1 MEQSLTVRSFCLAI
15 AAVAAVGLAASASS
29 SDSVS
34 RASFAVSLRGTIDQ
48 SADYKRHTQQGECPY
63 VYSGRWHNKLEFH
76 SERSTRL
83 VVTNRSGRLRF
94 SPAEIS
100 ALRGKLTT
108 QGAGVAKAPGCDSV
122 VSNCVKRADTF
133 RGGRTAIVS
142 RRRGVFVLGRLRH
155 RQLMRP
161 CGTGESLGGTK
172 ADLDLAPSRITA
184 SSLFGSS
191 RRRIAV
197 TGSYVSDEDLGPP
210 AVDSGTL
217 RTRVFW
223 TLDFIPVP
231 PLNGPGRETRHP

>member
-34 RASFAVSLRGTIDQ
+34 RASFAVTLRGTIDQ

-63 VYSGRWHNKLEFH
+63 VYSGRWHNRLEFH

-217 RTRVFW
+217 KTRVSW
-223 TLDFIPVP
+223 TLDFIPVQ
-231 PLNGPGRETRHP
+231 R

>member
-15 AAVAAVGLAASASS
+15 AAVAAAGVAASASS

-48 SADYKRHTQQGECPY
+48 SADYKHHTQQGECPY
-63 VYSGRWHNKLEFH
+63 VYSGRWHNRLEFH
-76 SERSTRL
+76 SARPTRL

-108 QGAGVAKAPGCDSV
+108 QGAGVAKAPGCETV

-133 RGGRTAIVS
+133 RGGRTAIAS
-142 RRRGVFVLGRLRH
+142 RRRGVFVLVRLRY

-161 CGTGESLGGTK
+161 CGAGESLGGTK

-210 AVDSGTL
+210 EVDSGTL
-217 RTRVFW
+217 KTRVSW
-223 TLDFIPVP
+223 TLDFIPSNP
-231 PLNGPGRETRHP
+231 NGPGRETRHR